1 MDVYKKISEKKI
13 AVECVHLVYIQPI
26 HPIILLNFSHFV
38 EKSYSGWGWSPPP
51 HSSIYVK
58 DFISLI
64 YFILLSNYKGENM
77 NTQLLEMDI
86 VVSEIIV
93 YILNHCEQ
101 ENSEAQMD
109 NLLMDFYG
117 YNGKVDDIPMI
128 YPGVIPGVS

>member
-1 MDVYKKISEKKI
+1 
-13 AVECVHLVYIQPI
+13 
-26 HPIILLNFSHFV
+26 
-38 EKSYSGWGWSPPP
+38 
-51 HSSIYVK
+51 
-58 DFISLI
+58 
-64 YFILLSNYKGENM
+64 M

-101 ENSEAQMD
+101 ENSEAQME

-128 YPGVIPGVS
+128 YPGVIPGIS